1 VCVCVCVLPISGS
14 VCVCVLPISGFV
26 CVCVCVLTI
35 SGFVCVCVCVLYP
48 LPLPELPLYYS
59 PYDLQ
64 KKLSFII
71 TSSRMLSLILL
82 LFPNSVDP
90 ISSYFSYII
99 YLSLFCNHVF
109 IFLFMCPIAI
119 PQIDSKCPECSYH
132 VSCSP
137 FICSTYHSASPRIC
151 VHRYLVNK

>member
-1 VCVCVCVLPISGS
+1 M
-14 VCVCVLPISGFV
+14 FEE
-26 CVCVCVLTI
+26 LTI
-35 SGFVCVCVCVLYP
+35 FQKILDCCFSGFVCVCVCVLYP

-59 PYDLQ
+59 PHDLQ

-71 TSSRMLSLILL
+71 TSSRMLSLTLL